1 MWLFPVC
8 LYVVLL
14 PTFFQLDLSVCLTP
28 RQQGQW
34 HCPVIVLT
42 ACVPVGWRR
51 VMRVF
56 HYGLDGWVRLADAD
70 RQQMCKVGGWF
81 VKGSTASRRR
91 WRAMPGGGKLR
102 RGRLSVIVHR
112 CHRKVK
118 VSSNTV
124 SEQLFH
130 INSRTLSKVYKPYF
144 YFRFMQKKMSSN
156 DTLDLPDLIFL
167 FLSFWFSHKLALSA
181 FLTCLSFPLLKH
193 NGSHRVGSETL
204 QSGWGPARVAPR
216 SPASARS
223 ALSLN
228 TSID

>member
-1 MWLFPVC
+1 MWF
-8 LYVVLL
+8 LL

-34 HCPVIVLT
+34 HRPVIVLT

-51 VMRVF
+51 VMGVF

-102 RGRLSVIVHR
+102 WGRLSVIVHR

-118 VSSNTV
+118 VSSHTV
-124 SEQLFH
+124 AVQALIRSENFSPTTQLC
-130 INSRTLSKVYKPYF
+130 
-144 YFRFMQKKMSSN
+144 QMS
-156 DTLDLPDLIFL
+156 
-167 FLSFWFSHKLALSA
+167 
-181 FLTCLSFPLLKH
+181 
-193 NGSHRVGSETL
+193 
-204 QSGWGPARVAPR
+204 
-216 SPASARS
+216 
-223 ALSLN
+223 LSLIVSFFFFYSWFKQN
-228 TSID
+228 CLPVAFEILHIQFPSGYFFSRLPP